1 LIDLPSPSIISIKR
15 KGESTSPFVRTLEG
29 IKISEGEPF
38 TKIEKLE
45 EVTKAM
51 THLT

>member
-1 LIDLPSPSIISIKR
+1 MRMKR
-15 KGESTSPFVRTLEG
+15 KGESWSPCLRPLEG
-29 IKISEGEPF
+29 IRISEGEPF

-45 EVTKAM
+45 VVTRAI